1 MISVLFVDDN
11 TDFLAQFRPFLEKTG
26 EVRLE
31 VVPSTKLAIEKLKSR
46 AYDVIVCYEEVSPVN
61 GIEFVC

>member
-1 MISVLFVDDN
+1 MISVLFVEDN

-31 VVPSTKLAIEKLKSR
+31 VVPSTKQAIPKVKKPGL
-46 AYDVIVCYEEVSPVN
+46 
-61 GIEFVC
+61 